1 MDRRGTAP
9 TGDII
14 YMEGLDCV
22 GKSSTGGLIM
32 DALDEAGNDI
42 SQVQYNRPPTSED
55 LRHPWMWRFKKP
67 DISTRKTALIWD
79 RGPAGDFVYGNLGD
93 LTESEKRQYYAS
105 FQKFDDECRS
115 QGILFCKLLF
125 VTDRDS
131 LSSTLGK
138 RLAHKRIV
146 RDLYV
151 WLDANSSRHERSGLG
166 EIENHIDPTDF
177 IALNKFKYNLHRF
190 VDFALNTDHTGRM
203 SAGRYSESTKS
214 FQQQLEQYDNSAN
227 TRKHMSNPTRNS
239 NHYQEIETLVDTQ
252 HDMFED
258 CSEISG
264 NMFIAWKESL
274 PYLFMLI
281 AIPLSYLHQT
291 WNVSFWGDE

>member
-67 DISTRKTALIWD
+67 DVSTRKTALIWNRD
-79 RGPAGDFVYGNLGD
+79 PAGDFVYSNLDD
-93 LTESEKRQYYAS
+93 LTDSEKRQYYAL
-105 FQKFDDECRS
+105 FQRFDEECRS

-227 TRKHMSNPTRNS
+227 TRKHMSNPTRNLI
-239 NHYQEIETLVDTQ
+239 NYQEIETLVETQ

-291 WNVSFWGDE
+291 WNVSFWGD

>member
-32 DALDEAGNDI
+32 DALDKAGNDI

-67 DISTRKTALIWD
+67 DVSTRKTALIWNRD
-79 RGPAGDFVYGNLGD
+79 PAGDFVYSNLDD
-93 LTESEKRQYYAS
+93 LTDSEKRQYYAL
-105 FQKFDDECRS
+105 FQRFDEECRS

-166 EIENHIDPTDF
+166 EIESHIDPTDF

-190 VDFALNTDHTGRM
+190 VDFALNTDHTGRK
-203 SAGRYSESTKS
+203 SAGRYSESTCDI
-214 FQQQLEQYDNSAN
+214 LPWLIVN
-227 TRKHMSNPTRNS
+227 TSQR
-239 NHYQEIETLVDTQ
+239 
-252 HDMFED
+252 
-258 CSEISG
+258 
-264 NMFIAWKESL
+264 
-274 PYLFMLI
+274 
-281 AIPLSYLHQT
+281 HQARI
-291 WNVSFWGDE
+291 